1 MNKNK
6 RTNHTNSEV
15 INVIGERLKELRKAK
30 GIKQEELAEI
40 IGVQKSTVSL
50 YELSKNDPSD
60 KVKIT
65 IAKFFNISLDYLIGV
80 IDEPVPY
87 YSKDLFIKLPD
98 DISNEAKY
106 LLSDY
111 LDYLR
116 YRSDRRAIHE
126 CNKDCEKVYK

>member
-1 MNKNK
+1 MNKNN

-15 INVIGERLKELRKAK
+15 IIVIGERLKGLRKSK

-60 KVKIT
+60 KVKIA

-87 YSKDLFIKLPD
+87 YCKDLFLKLPD
-98 DISNEAKY
+98 DISNDEKF
-106 LLSDY
+106 LLLDY

-116 YRSDRRAIHE
+116 YRGNRRAIH
-126 CNKDCEKVYK
+126 D